1 MADKDPRTPQRSSP
15 IDDFAR
21 QSSEEGTAEIL
32 YLLDHL
38 EELVGTS
45 KRVPFSTKIMVEED
59 EFLDLIEQLRISIP
73 NEVKQAQR
81 VVKDRERIIAEAQQE
96 ASRIVDT
103 ARSRA
108 EYLISQDSITN
119 ESRVRA
125 EDLLEQI
132 EEKRKREIGEVE
144 VYALEQ
150 FNLVEQALRDAS
162 EIMGRSIDDILLDL
176 NSARDSIGQ

>member
-1 MADKDPRTPQRSSP
+1 MEKEPKPPQRPSP
-15 IDDFAR
+15 IDDFTR
-21 QSSEEGTAEIL
+21 QSSDEGTAEIL

-45 KRVPFSTKIMVEED
+45 KRFPFSTKIMVEED

-96 ASRIVDT
+96 AARIVET

-108 EYLISQDSITN
+108 EYLISQDTVTN
-119 ESRVRA
+119 EARVRA

-150 FNLVEQALRDAS
+150 FNLVEQALQDAAD
-162 EIMGRSIDDILLDL
+162 MLGRSVEEIQSDLDK
-176 NSARDSIGQ
+176 ARDSIGQ